1 MHKKSVHIRIVCVTL
16 LLIILAGVCSV
27 DAGKFNM
34 SYLYGNYNYTNLIKR
49 TNNSLNEVSPS
60 YFDLNSDGTLCL
72 NTIDEN
78 FVSNAHK
85 MGVKV
90 VPFLSNHWDRAK
102 GREALSN
109 IEKLTTQIV
118 NAIEKYNLDGVNVD
132 IENVTNVDRENY
144 TKLVKR
150 LREKLSPSKT
160 VSVAVAANPNGWNQG
175 WHASYDYAELSNY
188 ADYIMVMAY
197 DEHYESGEAG
207 SVASIQF
214 VEKSIK
220 YALKYVSKDK
230 VVLGIPFYGRYWKNS
245 SSYGGYGVS
254 LNKIDT
260 LVKKYKS
267 NVVYDND
274 SQSVKATITI
284 SSSDTKPTI
293 NGRTLYAGTYTFW
306 YENEQSIK
314 AKIALVN
321 KYDIKGTGSWSLG
334 QECEETWSYYMKALN
349 NSENMNEEFIDV
361 DEKRWSYE
369 DIMKVKQSGYMNGK
383 NNYEFAPTEYITR
396 AEFAVTIA
404 RALNLEIKEISISSY
419 QDTKEHWAKNYIEA
433 VREAGIM
440 IGYGDGNFRPN
451 AQVTREEVAKV
462 LSLLKLS
469 GLGMEGTIYFKDVS
483 PTEWS
488 YTYVLDVTQKGF
500 MKGYPNNTFMPQN
513 NITREE
519 IATVISRA
527 FKL

>member
-1 MHKKSVHIRIVCVTL
+1 MHKKSVHIRMVCIL
-16 LLIILAGVCSV
+16 LLFIILTGICSV
-27 DAGKFNM
+27 DAEKFNM
-34 SYLYGNYNYTNLIKR
+34 SYLYGNYNYTNLVKR

-72 NTIDEN
+72 NAVDES
-78 FVSNAHK
+78 FVSEAHK

-102 GREALSN
+102 GRAALSN
-109 IEKLTTQIV
+109 IEKLTTQIANV
-118 NAIEKYNLDGVNVD
+118 IEEYNLDGINVD
-132 IENVTNVDRENY
+132 IENVTDVDRENY
-144 TKLVKR
+144 IKLVKR
-150 LREKLSPSKT
+150 LREKLPSKNS
-160 VSVAVAANPNGWNQG
+160 VSVAVAANPNEWKKG
-175 WHASYDYAELSNY
+175 WHASYDYAELSKY
-188 ADYIMVMAY
+188 ADYIMIMAY

-207 SVASIQF
+207 PVASIQF
-214 VEKSIK
+214 VEESIR

-230 VVLGIPFYGRYWKNS
+230 IVLGIPFYGRYWKNS

-254 LNKIDT
+254 LNKIDA
-260 LVKKYKS
+260 LLKKYKS
-267 NVVYDND
+267 NVIYDNN

-284 SSSDTKPTI
+284 FSSDARPTI

-334 QECEETWSYYMKALN
+334 QECEDVWNYYKKTLN
-349 NSENMNEEFIDV
+349 SSEEMNENFIDV
-361 DEKRWSYE
+361 GKERWSYE
-369 DIMKVKQSGYMNGK
+369 DIMKVKKSGYMNGK

-404 RALNLEIKEISISSY
+404 RALKLEVKEIPISSY

-433 VREAGIM
+433 VMREKIM
-440 IGYGDGNFRPN
+440 IGYGDGSFRPN
-451 AQVTREEVAKV
+451 AYVTREEVAKV
-462 LSLLKLS
+462 LSLLKLD
-469 GLGMEGTIYFKDVS
+469 GVGIEETIYFKDVLI
-483 PTEWS
+483 TDWS
-488 YTYVLDVTQKGF
+488 YKYILDVTQKGF

-519 IATVISRA
+519 IGVVISRA